1 MRNAVAALAAAV
13 AWATALPAL
22 ADTITYTNARFG
34 TSVSF
39 PAGIFRQQMEPPDN
53 SDGATFVAP
62 DGGSIAVYGMN
73 NAAGQSPA
81 ELADSIAD
89 PGERGDFEATYK
101 RAGKDW
107 VVVSGTEDGDI
118 FYHRFEYGANDVLL
132 AVLIKYPKTRKAE
145 YDPLVGAIAGS
156 LEGP

>member
-1 MRNAVAALAAAV
+1 MRRTAVPFLAALAWTVAV
-13 AWATALPAL
+13 PAF

-34 TSVSF
+34 TTISF

-73 NAAGQSPA
+73 NAAGQTPT
-81 ELADSIAD
+81 ELADSVAD
-89 PGERGDFEATYK
+89 PGERGDFEVTYK
-101 RAGKDW
+101 RTGKDW
-107 VVVSGTEDGDI
+107 VVVSGPEDGSI
-118 FYHRFEYGANDVLL
+118 FYHRFEFGADDVLH
-132 AVLIKYPKTRKAE
+132 AVLIKYPAARKAD
-145 YDPLVGAIAGS
+145 YDPLVGPIAGT